1 MDVLLHKAAVV
12 SDVAIIRRLVAEGA
26 DKDAFAANGTRPLP
40 LRHTMG
46 TIVCGSGEDVGGGW
60 GGHRGICL

>member
-26 DKDAFAANGTRPLP
+26 DVNEPGANGTRPLP

-46 TIVCGSGEDVGGGW
+46 MW
-60 GGHRGICL
+60 QR

>member
-12 SDVAIIRRLVAEGA
+12 GDVAIIRRLVAEGA
-26 DKDAFAANGTRPLP
+26 DKYAFAANGTRPLP

-46 TIVCGSGEDVGGGW
+46 MW
-60 GGHRGICL
+60 QR